1 MTRKKFHHRSSHYQ
15 QSRLNNRR
23 TNNITRPQSQSSSID
38 SSSSLS
44 VAISDETPKEIPGYY
59 YDHEKN
65 RYFKIMPNKA
75 VGSSNPFSADS
86 ITKRVEEK
94 ARELV
99 IPNQIPNGISLLLD
113 REINFNKPIY
123 TFKSENRQIL
133 IKSLRQVGSIIPTA
147 IERTP
152 IKDFQI
158 HPYFN
163 KILYGDSFGNI
174 SQMKI
179 KCTSSSCMEIYNDQM
194 AKLTSEISSVRLD
207 RTDLLMATTLGD
219 TVASGNMYI
228 LKLPSGP
235 YRDTALDVRYTYR
248 SGSTIW
254 TSSFSEIDSSIALGS
269 SRKLCVIQ
277 GWEEYPCVNNFKTN
291 SDVFALDFDR
301 YQPDIVFA
309 GCRDGKLRIYDIRSD
324 CSNSHYGIGPPIS
337 QQSPI
342 CHIRQI
348 GAWYILSDGMDGSL
362 SLWDVRNE
370 RRNFDKTYV
379 YEPVL
384 EFKGNVNSTNIQYG
398 FDVNLKEDIVAIAG
412 QDNKVRF
419 FSINTGRAIRY
430 PIGPFKD
437 KVSAL
442 RFCTWDSVGLNPEL
456 DERGEGI
463 WMAAGKEFIWWSIG
477 NNDM

>member
-1 MTRKKFHHRSSHYQ
+1 MDNQ
-15 QSRLNNRR
+15 GWGRLARFRTDNIENRVE
-23 TNNITRPQSQSSSID
+23 QSQI
-38 SSSSLS
+38 
-44 VAISDETPKEIPGYY
+44 
-59 YDHEKN
+59 
-65 RYFKIMPNKA
+65 
-75 VGSSNPFSADS
+75 
-86 ITKRVEEK
+86 
-94 ARELV
+94 
-99 IPNQIPNGISLLLD
+99 
-113 REINFNKPIY
+113 
-123 TFKSENRQIL
+123 ENRVL
-133 IKSLRQVGSIIPTA
+133 S
-147 IERTP
+147 
-152 IKDFQI
+152 
-158 HPYFN
+158 
-163 KILYGDSFGNI
+163 
-174 SQMKI
+174 
-179 KCTSSSCMEIYNDQM
+179 
-194 AKLTSEISSVRLD
+194 
-207 RTDLLMATTLGD
+207 
-219 TVASGNMYI
+219 
-228 LKLPSGP
+228 
-235 YRDTALDVRYTYR
+235 LDVRYTYR

-269 SRKLCVIQ
+269 SRKLSVIQ

-291 SDVFALDFDR
+291 SD
-301 YQPDIVFA
+301 PDIVFA

-456 DERGEGI
+456 DERGE
-463 WMAAGKEFIWWSIG
+463 ETEV
-477 NNDM
+477 